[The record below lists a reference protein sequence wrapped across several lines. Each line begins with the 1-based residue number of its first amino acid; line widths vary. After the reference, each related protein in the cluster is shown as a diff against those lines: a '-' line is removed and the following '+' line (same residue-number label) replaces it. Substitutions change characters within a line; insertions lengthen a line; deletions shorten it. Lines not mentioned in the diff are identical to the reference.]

1 MGSLY
6 SGITLLGAAHPV
18 AKMPTL
24 NISLHGS
31 GGPSE
36 SLVIILALTVL
47 SVAPSL
53 LILLTGFVQ
62 IVVVLSITRNALGLT
77 ATPPNQVLAGLALF
91 LAIFIMA
98 PTISTVDHQAVQPYL
113 AGKINA
119 VQAYDRA
126 QTPVKDWM
134 LKNTRTQELEL
145 FASVNHQSKVSPTQ
159 VSMAAVIPAFLLSEL
174 HSAFIM
180 GFVIFLPFLVIDLVV
195 SSILMSLGMMMLP
208 PTLVSLPFKLL
219 LFVMVDGWTLVV
231 HALLVSMK

>member
-1 MGSLY
+1 VGGRATAAGQLPSLTINLHA
-6 SGITLLGAAHPV
+6 GHG
-18 AKMPTL
+18 PT
-24 NISLHGS
+24 
-31 GGPSE
+31 E

-91 LAIFIMA
+91 LALFIMA
-98 PTISTVDHQAVQPYL
+98 PTIQTVDHQAVQPYL
-113 AGKINA
+113 AGRIDA

-126 QTPVKDWM
+126 EAPIKQWM
-134 LKNTRTQELEL
+134 LRNTRTQELAL
-145 FASVNHQSKVSPTQ
+145 FAHIDHDHAPSPTKL
-159 VSMAAVIPAFLLSEL
+159 SMVAVIPAFLLSEL
-174 HSAFIM
+174 HSAFVM

-231 HALLVSMK
+231 HALLVSMR

>member
-1 MGSLY
+1 MGGTIL
-6 SGITLLGAAHPV
+6 AATGQL
-18 AKMPTL
+18 PTVTI
-24 NISLHGS
+24 NLHAGH
-31 GGPSE
+31 GPTE

-91 LAIFIMA
+91 LALFIMA

-113 AGKINA
+113 AGHIDA

-126 QTPVKDWM
+126 ETPIKEWM
-134 LKNTRTQELEL
+134 LRNTRTQELAL
-145 FASVNHQSKVSPTQ
+145 FAHIDHDHAPNPAKVSM
-159 VSMAAVIPAFLLSEL
+159 VAVIPAFLLSEL

-219 LFVMVDGWTLVV
+219 LFVMVDGWTLVA
-231 HALLVSMK
+231 HALLVSMR

>member
-1 MGSLY
+1 MGS
-6 SGITLLGAAHPV
+6 TLTATALLAAVGP
-18 AKMPTL
+18 ATKLPSL

-31 GGPSE
+31 SGPSE
-36 SLVIILALTVL
+36 SLVIILVLTLL

-98 PTISTVDHQAVQPYL
+98 PTIKTVDHVAVQPYL
-113 AGKINA
+113 HGQINA

-126 QTPVKDWM
+126 QTPIKEWM
-134 LKNTRTQELEL
+134 LSNTRTQELEL
-145 FASVNHQSKVSPTQ
+145 FAKVNHQGTVAPTKVS
-159 VSMAAVIPAFLLSEL
+159 MDAVIPAFLLSEL
-174 HSAFIM
+174 HSAFII
-180 GFVIFLPFLVIDLVV
+180 GFIIFLPFLVIDLVV

>member
-1 MGSLY
+1 MP
-6 SGITLLGAAHPV
+6 AAGRL
-18 AKMPTL
+18 PTL
-24 NISLHGS
+24 TINLHAGH
-31 GGPSE
+31 GPTE

-91 LAIFIMA
+91 LALFIMA
-98 PTISTVDHQAVQPYL
+98 PTLQTVDHQAVQPYL
-113 AGKINA
+113 AGRIDA

-126 QTPVKDWM
+126 EAPIKEWM
-134 LKNTRTQELEL
+134 LRNTRTQELAL
-145 FASVNHQSKVSPTQ
+145 FAHIDHDQNPSPTKL
-159 VSMAAVIPAFLLSEL
+159 SMVAVIPAFLLSEL
-174 HSAFIM
+174 HSAFVM

-231 HALLVSMK
+231 HALLVSMR